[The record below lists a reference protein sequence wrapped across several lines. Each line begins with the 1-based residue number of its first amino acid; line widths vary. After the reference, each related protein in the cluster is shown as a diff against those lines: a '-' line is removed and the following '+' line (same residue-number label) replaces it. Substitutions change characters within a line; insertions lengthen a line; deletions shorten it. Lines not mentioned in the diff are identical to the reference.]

1 MTSRGEIEP
10 LRVGAVGT
18 IVPWVVD
25 GFVYVSGDPDHPMAG
40 AQVGERARMPSFDPP
55 WIVVHHRLDAVLA
68 VRWPGRLLRV
78 RSVPAATEEE
88 RVALEG
94 AAQNLRAGAS
104 YSRVFAVD
112 VLEELRPAV
121 LFGPNGDAVVEIL
134 ERADQLTESVAGDLA
149 VARHPDAGD
158 AYRRAWDRWLSGQPN
173 GAVYRDGD
181 HAGVL
186 AVPGAGPVGSPIG
199 HGFALVWR
207 CVTGSARQRGGS
219 AAFTVDE
226 DDDEMLLEP
235 WSTAGV
241 ALVESAMALGAPELV
256 DDPDRA
262 VLTAAWQAV
271 HRS

>member
-1 MTSRGEIEP
+1 M
-10 LRVGAVGT
+10 
-18 IVPWVVD
+18 VD
-25 GFVYVSGDPDHPMAG
+25 GFVYVNGDPDDPMAG
-40 AQVGERARMPSFDPP
+40 AQVGARARMPSFEPP
-55 WIVVHHRLDAVLA
+55 WIVVHRRLDAVLA

-134 ERADQLTESVAGDLA
+134 ECAGRLTEAGARDLA
-149 VARHPDAGD
+149 AARHPGAAD
-158 AYRRAWDRWLSGQPN
+158 AYHRAWDRWLSAQPN

-181 HAGVL
+181 HSGVL

-199 HGFALVWR
+199 HGFALLWR

-226 DDDEMLLEP
+226 DDDDILLEP

-241 ALVESAMALGAPELV
+241 ALMESAMALGVPELV
-256 DDPDRA
+256 DDADRA
-262 VLTAAWQAV
+262 VLTAAWQALR
-271 HRS
+271 RS